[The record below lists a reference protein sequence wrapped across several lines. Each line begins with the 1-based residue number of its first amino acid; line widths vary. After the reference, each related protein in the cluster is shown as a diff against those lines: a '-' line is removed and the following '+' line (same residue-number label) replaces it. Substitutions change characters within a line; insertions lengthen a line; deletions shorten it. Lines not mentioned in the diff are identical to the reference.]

1 MIEHFKKFDTKDKK
15 SILPLSFSQLTEFA
29 FNRERWALRR
39 IFGYEFDT
47 NPAMQ
52 RGTVVE
58 SGLNMWLNGTDQKE
72 AIDKMLD
79 DYDDNCS
86 GLSGE
91 KVATERENLIPLF
104 NEGVQ
109 RLTNYAFKWD
119 LMGYQNKVEMDIE
132 GIPLVGY
139 TDFHFEDKSTKEDF
153 YIDLKTTLR
162 KPTGISYSHAMQQ
175 SIYHQCTNAEQ
186 RLWYLVCKKSG
197 TEFYEYSLDDYQ
209 KPMKICYHIV
219 KVMGSFLQ
227 KVDTLDDV
235 KNLLIPN
242 PDDWIWKEEAV
253 HKARVEVWGY

>member
-1 MIEHFKKFDTKDKK
+1 MIEHFKKFDNDNKK
-15 SILPLSFSQLTEFA
+15 NLLPLSFSQLTEFA

-39 IFGYEFDT
+39 IFGYQFDS

-58 SGLNMWLNGTDQKE
+58 SALNLWLNGTDQTE
-72 AIDKMLD
+72 AIEKMLNE
-79 DYDDNCS
+79 YDVGCS
-86 GLSGE
+86 DLTGD
-91 KVATERENLIPLF
+91 KVASERENLIPLF

-119 LMGYQNKVEMDIE
+119 LIGYQNKVEMDIE

-139 TDFHFEDKSTKEDF
+139 TDFQFEDKTTKEEF

-162 KPTGISYSHAMQQ
+162 KPQGISYAHAMQQ
-175 SIYHQCTNAEQ
+175 AIYNKGTNANQ
-186 RLWYLVCKKSG
+186 KLWYLVCKKSG
-197 TEFYEYSLDDYQ
+197 TEFYEFSVDDYS
-209 KPMKICYHIV
+209 KPMKICNHIV

-242 PDDWIWKEEAV
+242 PDDWIWREEAV

>member
-1 MIEHFKKFDTKDKK
+1 MIEHFKKFDNDNKK
-15 SILPLSFSQLTEFA
+15 NLLPLSFSQLTEFA

-39 IFGYEFDT
+39 IFGYQFDS

-58 SGLNMWLNGTDQKE
+58 SALNLWLNGTDQTE
-72 AIDKMLD
+72 AIEKMLD
-79 DYDDNCS
+79 EYDEGCT
-86 GLSGE
+86 GLTGD
-91 KVATERENLIPLF
+91 KVASEKENLIPLF

-119 LMGYQNKVEMDIE
+119 LIGYQNKVEMDIE

-139 TDFHFEDKSTKEDF
+139 TDFQFEDKTTKEEF

-162 KPTGISYSHAMQQ
+162 KPQGISYAHAMQQ
-175 SIYHQCTNAEQ
+175 AIYNKGTNANQ
-186 RLWYLVCKKSG
+186 KLWYLVCKKSG
-197 TEFYEYSLDDYQ
+197 TEFYEFSVDDYS
-209 KPMKICYHIV
+209 KPMKICNHIV

-242 PDDWIWKEEAV
+242 PDDWIWREEAV

>member
-1 MIEHFKKFDTKDKK
+1 MIEHFKKFDQENKK

-52 RGTVVE
+52 RGSVVE
-58 SGLNMWLNGTDQKE
+58 SGLNMWLNGTDQKV
-72 AIDKMLD
+72 AIEKMID
-79 DYDDNCS
+79 EYDRNCS
-86 GLSGE
+86 NLSGDKVVSE
-91 KVATERENLIPLF
+91 KENLIPLF
-104 NEGVQ
+104 NEGVH

-119 LMGYQNKVEMDIE
+119 LVGYQNKVEMDIE

-139 TDFHFEDKSTKEDF
+139 TDFQFEEKNTKENF
-153 YIDLKTTLR
+153 YVDLKTTLR

-175 SIYHQCTNAEQ
+175 AIYHKGTNAQ
-186 RLWYLVCKKSG
+186 QKLWYLVCKKSG
-197 TEFYEYSLDDYQ
+197 TEFYEFTLDDYQ
-209 KPMKICYHIV
+209 KPMKVCNHIV
-219 KVMGSFLQ
+219 KVMGNFLK

-235 KNLLIPN
+235 KDLLIPN

>member
-1 MIEHFKKFDTKDKK
+1 MIEHFKKFDEGDK
-15 SILPLSFSQLTEFA
+15 SLLPLSFSHLNEFA

-39 IFGYEFDT
+39 IFGYQFPSSASAE
-47 NPAMQ
+47 
-52 RGTVVE
+52 RGKAVE
-58 SGLNMWLNGTDQKE
+58 SGLNMWLNGTDQKV
-72 AIDKMLD
+72 AIDKMLKE
-79 DYDDNCS
+79 YDDNCS
-86 GLSGE
+86 GLAGD
-91 KVATERENLIPLF
+91 KVASERENLIPLF

-139 TDFHFEDKSTKEDF
+139 TDFHFEDKTTKEDF

-162 KPTGISYSHAMQQ
+162 KPTGISYAHAMQQ
-175 SIYHQCTNAEQ
+175 SIYAQATNSQ
-186 RLWYLVCKKSG
+186 QKLWYLVCKKSG
-197 TEFYEYSLDDYQ
+197 TEFYEYSLDDYK
-209 KPMKICYHIV
+209 KPMKICNHIV
-219 KVMGSFLQ
+219 TVMGSFLQ